1 MEQTSDKKGSL
12 RKASKAE
19 KQRQQEKEKSRN
31 LLKKINHRVSWVVG
45 IIFALI
51 PIMACSLGMLLHS
64 DNKDMMDNYVKF
76 LKDFFSSGSFL
87 WVFITVLVMSL
98 IELLLCGFR
107 KNLSDKERV
116 GYNIFL
122 IISIFFVVAGVCIY
136 MNNIGTPIEGKGMYI
151 ISAILF
157 ILFAISSGIIS
168 FKMVQEV

>member
-12 RKASKAE
+12 RNASKAE
-19 KQRQQEKEKSRN
+19 KQRQQEKEKSGN
-31 LLKKINHRVSWVVG
+31 LLKQINHRVSWVAG

-51 PIMACSLGMLLHS
+51 PLMACGLGMLLHS
-64 DNKDMMDNYVKF
+64 DNKDMMDNYANF

-107 KNLSDKERV
+107 KNLSDKER
-116 GYNIFL
+116 GRYNIFL
-122 IISIFFVVAGVCIY
+122 IISALFVMAGVYIY
-136 MNNIGTPIEGKGMYI
+136 LDNIGTPIEEKRMYI